1 MHHLYAQS
9 TDLDMGA
16 AVLLRNLDKSL
27 DEVHDLFAW
36 DISAFLRLKR
46 EARAHYERMEQRS
59 TPDKTVL
66 DRISRFT
73 SIPFFKKCEE
83 NSALTA
89 LIEGSRVNWSDYS
102 HHFRNLWDAIYASDR
117 FEEFVSQP
125 RTHAGDK
132 RFLKE
137 MYQQHI
143 AENVF
148 IHDLYEDQHAQWSD
162 DLDAAQMMTAKVL
175 SSWKEGDVALTVPKL
190 VKDESDA
197 AFGPLLVRKYFEF
210 NSDSIRR
217 IEEKSKNWES
227 DRIAKMD
234 VLLMKLCI
242 AEWRGFEE
250 IPVKVSLNEC
260 LDLAKEY
267 STPKSSSFING
278 VLDKIVAN
286 LREEGLI
293 NKVGRGMI
301 E

>member
-1 MHHLYAQS
+1 
-9 TDLDMGA
+9 
-16 AVLLRNLDKSL
+16 
-27 DEVHDLFAW
+27 
-36 DISAFLRLKR
+36 
-46 EARAHYERMEQRS
+46 
-59 TPDKTVL
+59 
-66 DRISRFT
+66 
-73 SIPFFKKCEE
+73 
-83 NSALTA
+83 
-89 LIEGSRVNWSDYS
+89 VNWSNYA
-102 HHFRNLWDAIYASDR
+102 HHFRNLWETIYASER
-117 FEEFVSQP
+117 YEEFLTQTP
-125 RTHAGDK
+125 THAGDK
-132 RFLKE
+132 RFLRE
-137 MYQQHI
+137 IYQQHI
-143 AENVF
+143 AENEF

-175 SSWKEGDVALTVPKL
+175 SSWKGEDKALIIPKL
-190 VKDESDA
+190 FKDESDA
-197 AFGPLLVRKYFEF
+197 LFGPLLIRKYFEF
-210 NSDSIRR
+210 NGDSIRR

-234 VLLMKLCI
+234 VLLMKVCI
-242 AEWRGFEE
+242 AEWRGFDE